1 MMRVKNL
8 FTIDSEN
15 ISVKL
20 FAIATPIIVQN
31 LVQYLQLQVDMAMLG
46 HYNPVFL
53 SAVGNVIFPYSI
65 LYTFISSL
73 STGTTVLIAH
83 SIGARAIRTARR
95 FSEVSFF
102 YNILISVFFFLFLCL
117 FSGTIMSMMGTSSDI
132 GNYGSRFMGILSY
145 SFLFEGIEFSIV
157 AILLGIGKT
166 RAIMYA
172 AILRT
177 TINIVLD
184 WILIYGKL
192 GFPEMGIDGAALAT
206 TIANGAAAVYF
217 LVFLICNNKLPFK
230 PSLAGIFKP
239 KWAIEKSN
247 IIVGLP
253 FGFETM
259 LWSFGQL
266 ILVRLINGF
275 DPYSAGLFVLVARIQ
290 AVSVYFYSGLARGTM
305 TLVGNKMGEGKSSE
319 AIKIGL
325 LSLKYAL
332 ALCLVAAIFFILI
345 PGKILGIFTT
355 DTNIIKETIPL
366 MFLVAVNV
374 FPVSVNVVI
383 GSVIRGMKDTK
394 WMFYTQ
400 SFGTIYIIAMSAILL
415 FVFHFKLAGVFIAI
429 MTDETIRAILNF
441 YRFYKGKNPF
451 RRTHKRLSEVIRD
464 FQE

>member
-1 MMRVKNL
+1 MRSGKNIN
-8 FTIDSEN
+8 TTGSEN
-15 ISVKL
+15 ISLKL
-20 FAIATPIIVQN
+20 FVIATPIIIQT
-31 LVQYLQLQVDMAMLG
+31 LVQYIQLQVDMAMLG

-65 LYTFISSL
+65 LYTFISSI

-102 YNILISVFFFLFLCL
+102 YNILISLFFFLFLCF
-117 FSGTIMSMMGTSSDI
+117 FSSSIMNMMGTSADI

-177 TINIVLD
+177 AINIVLD
-184 WILIYGKL
+184 WVLIYGKF
-192 GFPEMGIDGAALAT
+192 GFPEMGIEGAALAT
-206 TIANGAAAVYF
+206 TIANGAAAAYF
-217 LVFLICNNKLPFK
+217 LVFLINKNNLPFK

-239 KWAIEKSN
+239 KWSIEKRN

-275 DPYSAGLFVLVARIQ
+275 DPYSTGLFVLVARIQ
-290 AVSVYFYSGLARGTM
+290 AVTVFFYAGLARGTM
-305 TLVGNKMGEGKSSE
+305 TLVGIKMGEGKYNE
-319 AIKIGL
+319 AKKIGL
-325 LSLKYAL
+325 LSLNYAL

-345 PGKILGIFTT
+345 PGKILGIFTA
-355 DTNIIKETIPL
+355 DPVIIRQTIPL
-366 MFLVAVNV
+366 MFLVAINV

-400 SFGTIYIIAMSAILL
+400 SFGTIYIIAVSAILL

-429 MTDETIRAILNF
+429 MTDESIRACLNF
-441 YRFYKGKNPF
+441 YRFHKGSNPF
-451 RRTHKRLSEVIRD
+451 RRAKTSISMS
-464 FQE
+464 